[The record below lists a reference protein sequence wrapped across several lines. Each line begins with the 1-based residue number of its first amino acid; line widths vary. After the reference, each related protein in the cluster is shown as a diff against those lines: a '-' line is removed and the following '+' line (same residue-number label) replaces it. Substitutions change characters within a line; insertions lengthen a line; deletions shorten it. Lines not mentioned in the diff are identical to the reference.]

1 MTETAAI
8 GCAVVNTY
16 VSGRPRKVL
25 LEEHRNMS
33 IQQKNREYGF
43 AIGLLTGTA
52 VGVGLAA
59 WFVPR
64 LAAELRERVAGSATG
79 LGRRAHDQ
87 YQQAATRVGEAVDD
101 LARKGRAVGDEVAG
115 AVARGAH
122 EVEGYATAAKS
133 VRVPD
138 ARKQAAADRS
148 TSKPPAL

>member
-33 IQQKNREYGF
+33 TQQKNREYGF

-52 VGVGLAA
+52 LGVGLIA
-59 WFVPR
+59 WFAPR
-64 LAAELRERVAGSATG
+64 LAQEVRERVAGSARRM
-79 LGRRAHDQ
+79 GRRAYEE
-87 YQQAATRVGEAVDD
+87 YQEATTRVGEAVDD
-101 LARKGRAVGDEVAG
+101 LARNGQAAGDGVAG

-122 EVEGYATAAKS
+122 GVERPATAKS
-133 VRVPD
+133 DRVPD
-138 ARKQAAADRS
+138 VRKHVAADRS
-148 TSKPPAL
+148 TSKPAAR